1 MSQILTLNQSFI
13 LTGLDT
19 LTYTVP
25 TTGIYSVA
33 VQSTEIPPSG
43 ISIVV
48 NDNASPIYTAPTLSP
63 TQSAI
68 QFRQYFNFTAADAI
82 TIVLSSANANDLALN
97 NVKTNIIIQQG
108 Q

>member
-1 MSQILTLNQSFI
+1 MSQILTLNQSFM

-25 TTGIYSVA
+25 ATGLYSVA
-33 VQSTEIPPSG
+33 VQSTEVPPSG

-48 NDNASPIYTAPTLSP
+48 KQNGSTVYTAPTLSP

-68 QFRQYFNFTAADAI
+68 QFRQVFNFTAADAI
-82 TIVLSSANANDLALN
+82 QVILSSAAATDNAIN
-97 NVKTNIIIQQG
+97 NVKSNIIIQQG

>member
-1 MSQILTLNQSFI
+1 MSQILTLNQSFM

-19 LTYTVP
+19 LTYTIP
-25 TTGIYSVA
+25 TSGVYSVA

-43 ISIVV
+43 ISFLVEQNGSTV
-48 NDNASPIYTAPTLSP
+48 YTSPTLSP

-68 QFRQYFNFTAADAI
+68 QFRIPFYFTAADAI
-82 TIVLSSANANDLALN
+82 QIAMSGSAIDSVIN
-97 NVKTNIIIQQG
+97 NVKTNLIIQQG